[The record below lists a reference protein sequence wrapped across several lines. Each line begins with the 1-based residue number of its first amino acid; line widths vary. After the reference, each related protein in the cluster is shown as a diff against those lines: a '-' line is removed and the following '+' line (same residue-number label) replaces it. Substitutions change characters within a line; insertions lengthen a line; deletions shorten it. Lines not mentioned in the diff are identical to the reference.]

1 MKFKIID
8 QAIISYSFQLS
19 SFKNNDTNEEVTNE
33 GKIIIGV
40 SIPDELSNE
49 ENISL
54 ITDLELTSPEYKLE
68 LKMAFHIEKGSIKL
82 NYLKEKE
89 KELLMSFF
97 PYIITTAKNLLS
109 FSNIPVSGMP
119 YLPLNL
125 TQI

>member
-40 SIPDELSNE
+40 SIPDELSKE

-54 ITDLELTSPEYKLE
+54 ITDLELTSPECKLE

-119 YLPLNL
+119 YLPLDL